1 MHINIKNIIND
12 NKNNI
17 VFQGY
22 YKYLLNMN
30 NEPEVYLLI

>member
-1 MHINIKNIIND
+1 MHISIKNIIND

-22 YKYLLNMN
+22 YKYSFDFDD
-30 NEPEVYLLI
+30 

>member
-22 YKYLLNMN
+22 YKYS
-30 NEPEVYLLI
+30 YLIFDI